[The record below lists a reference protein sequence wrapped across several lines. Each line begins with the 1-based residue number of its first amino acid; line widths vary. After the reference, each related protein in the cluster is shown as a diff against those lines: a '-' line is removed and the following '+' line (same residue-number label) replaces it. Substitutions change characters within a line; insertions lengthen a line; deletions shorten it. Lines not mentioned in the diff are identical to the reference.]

1 MCTGFYL
8 QINEIINN
16 YKRNFKYINLE
27 CRSYQNRICS
37 SYLTCS
43 GMYCILKIDMLGVSW
58 EIISFWYEIH
68 TFVLTVYICIR
79 VFMMNKL
86 IQISLRVH
94 LSFPAFMPCTTV
106 VAYRVLQVFHYH
118 SIYIFPWSI

>member
-27 CRSYQNRICS
+27 YRSYQNWICS
-37 SYLTCS
+37 SYLICS

-68 TFVLTVYICIR
+68 TFVLTV
-79 VFMMNKL
+79 
-86 IQISLRVH
+86 
-94 LSFPAFMPCTTV
+94 
-106 VAYRVLQVFHYH
+106 
-118 SIYIFPWSI
+118 